1 MSTREITYTWRVREI
16 MARRGVHTAKD
27 LAELLHERGITLT
40 ANAVWRIVTQQPE
53 RISFKVL
60 VALCD
65 ALEVTPNDLITYTA
79 TDPPLKLI
87 RRVIPPLRF
96 GGVAIDLAFLIL
108 IIVIN
113 ILLSIVPSGG

>member
-1 MSTREITYTWRVREI
+1 MSRREITYTWRIREI

-40 ANAVWRIVTQQPE
+40 ANAVWRIVTQEPE

-65 ALEVTPNDLITYTA
+65 ALDVTPNDLITYTA
-79 TDPPLKLI
+79 TDARI
-87 RRVIPPLRF
+87 VRQRRKASGDDIPDLRQYRP
-96 GGVAIDLAFLIL
+96 VRAR
-108 IIVIN
+108 IVEDDE
-113 ILLSIVPSGG
+113 

>member
-1 MSTREITYTWRVREI
+1 MSRREITYTWRIREI

-40 ANAVWRIVTQQPE
+40 ANAVWRIVTQEPE

-65 ALEVTPNDLITYTA
+65 ALDVTPNDLIAYTA
-79 TDPPLKLI
+79 TDARTVRQ
-87 RRVIPPLRF
+87 RRKASGDDIPDLRQYRP
-96 GGVAIDLAFLIL
+96 VRAR
-108 IIVIN
+108 IVEDDE
-113 ILLSIVPSGG
+113 

>member
-1 MSTREITYTWRVREI
+1 MSRREIDYTWRVREI

-40 ANAVWRIVTQQPE
+40 ANAVWRIVTQEPE

-65 ALEVTPNDLITYTA
+65 ALDVTPNDLITYTA
-79 TDPPLKLI
+79 TDAKTVRQPRKAAGDE
-87 RRVIPPLRF
+87 IPDLRQYRP
-96 GGVAIDLAFLIL
+96 VRAR
-108 IIVIN
+108 IVEDDE
-113 ILLSIVPSGG
+113 

>member
-1 MSTREITYTWRVREI
+1 MSKRDISYTWRVREI

-40 ANAVWRIVTQQPE
+40 PNAVWRIVTQEPE

-65 ALEVTPNDLITYTA
+65 ALDVTPNDLITYTA
-79 TDPPLKLI
+79 TDART
-87 RRVIPPLRF
+87 RRQQKAASGDNVADLRGF
-96 GGVAIDLAFLIL
+96 RPVRARIL
-108 IIVIN
+108 DDEDDG
-113 ILLSIVPSGG
+113 PHR